1 MQMLSDDVIK
11 AQMGNLLDKT
21 DFDWGGKYEGKVRDN
36 YVVDGK
42 RVIITTDRIS
52 AFDRVLCAIPFKG
65 QVLNQTAAFWFE
77 QTRHIIPN
85 HVLSVPDPNVLLAKE
100 CVLIPVEMVVRGY
113 LTGVT
118 TTSAWY
124 SYKRGIRNFCGHV
137 LPEGMKKNQPFDAPI
152 LTPSTKAEKGGHDES
167 VSSDEIIKRGLVDEK
182 IYREME
188 RIALA
193 LYRFGNQKVAEDNLI
208 LVDTKY
214 EFGLFDNELMLIDE
228 IHTPD
233 SSRFWIKETYDGL
246 FSQGEEPQKLDKE
259 YIRQWLAGQG
269 FIGEGHIPVIPDDI
283 KIEAAR
289 KYISAYEMITGKQ
302 FKSKTEKIQE
312 RIRQNLQGLI

>member
-77 QTRHIIPN
+77 QTRHIVPN
-85 HVLSVPDPNVLLAKE
+85 HVLSMPDPNVLLARE

-124 SYKRGIRNFCGHV
+124 SYKRGIRDFCGHV

-188 RIALA
+188 RIALE

-289 KYISAYEMITGKQ
+289 KYITAYEMITGKQ

>member
-52 AFDRVLCAIPFKG
+52 AFDRVLCSIPFKG

-77 QTRHIIPN
+77 QTRHIVPN
-85 HVLSVPDPNVLLAKE
+85 HVLSVPDPNVLLARE
-100 CVLIPVEMVVRGY
+100 CVLVPVEMVVRGY

-289 KYISAYEMITGKQ
+289 KYITAYEMITGKQ

>member
-1 MQMLSDDVIK
+1 MLSDDVIK

-52 AFDRVLCAIPFKG
+52 AFDRVLCSIPFKG

-77 QTRHIIPN
+77 QTRHIVPN
-85 HVLSVPDPNVLLAKE
+85 HVLSVPDPNVLLARE

-137 LPEGMKKNQPFDAPI
+137 LPEGMKKNQLFDAPI

-289 KYISAYEMITGKQ
+289 KYITAYEMITGKQ

>member
-1 MQMLSDDVIK
+1 
-11 AQMGNLLDKT
+11 
-21 DFDWGGKYEGKVRDN
+21 
-36 YVVDGK
+36 
-42 RVIITTDRIS
+42 
-52 AFDRVLCAIPFKG
+52 

-77 QTRHIIPN
+77 QTRHIVPN
-85 HVLSVPDPNVLLAKE
+85 HVLSVPDPNVLLARE

-124 SYKRGIRNFCGHV
+124 SYKRGIRKFCGHV

-269 FIGEGHIPVIPDDI
+269 FIGEGHIPVITDDI

-289 KYISAYEMITGKQ
+289 KYITAYEMITGKQ

>member
-1 MQMLSDDVIK
+1 
-11 AQMGNLLDKT
+11 MGNLLDKT

-52 AFDRVLCAIPFKG
+52 AFDRVLCSIPFKG

-77 QTRHIIPN
+77 QTRHIVPN
-85 HVLSVPDPNVLLAKE
+85 HVLSVPDPNVLLARE
-100 CVLIPVEMVVRGY
+100 CVLVPVEMVVRGY

-289 KYISAYEMITGKQ
+289 KYITAYEMITGKQ

>member
-1 MQMLSDDVIK
+1 M
-11 AQMGNLLDKT
+11 
-21 DFDWGGKYEGKVRDN
+21 E
-36 YVVDGK
+36 
-42 RVIITTDRIS
+42 
-52 AFDRVLCAIPFKG
+52 
-65 QVLNQTAAFWFE
+65 
-77 QTRHIIPN
+77 
-85 HVLSVPDPNVLLAKE
+85 
-100 CVLIPVEMVVRGY
+100 
-113 LTGVT
+113 
-118 TTSAWY
+118 
-124 SYKRGIRNFCGHV
+124 
-137 LPEGMKKNQPFDAPI
+137 KNQPFDAPI

-167 VSSDEIIKRGLVDEK
+167 VSSDEIIKRGLVDER

-269 FIGEGHIPVIPDDI
+269 FIGEGDIPVIPDDI

-289 KYISAYEMITGKQ
+289 KYITAYEMITGQQ
-302 FKSKTEKIQE
+302 FKSKTWKIQE

>member
-1 MQMLSDDVIK
+1 V
-11 AQMGNLLDKT
+11 
-21 DFDWGGKYEGKVRDN
+21 
-36 YVVDGK
+36 
-42 RVIITTDRIS
+42 
-52 AFDRVLCAIPFKG
+52 
-65 QVLNQTAAFWFE
+65 
-77 QTRHIIPN
+77 
-85 HVLSVPDPNVLLAKE
+85 AKE

-137 LPEGMKKNQPFDAPI
+137 LPEGMEKNQPFDAPI

-167 VSSDEIIKRGLVDEK
+167 VSSDEIIKRGLVDER

-269 FIGEGHIPVIPDDI
+269 FIGEGDIPVIPDDI

-289 KYISAYEMITGKQ
+289 KYITAYEMITGQQ
-302 FKSKTEKIQE
+302 FKSKTWKIQE

>member
-52 AFDRVLCAIPFKG
+52 AFDRVLCSIPFKG

-77 QTRHIIPN
+77 QTRHIVPN

-137 LPEGMKKNQPFDAPI
+137 LPEGLKKNQPFDAPI

-167 VSSDEIIKRGLVDEK
+167 VSSDEIIKRGLVDKK

-214 EFGLFDNELMLIDE
+214 EFGLFDNGLMLIDE

-289 KYISAYEMITGKQ
+289 KYITAYEMITGKQ

>member
-36 YVVDGK
+36 YVFDGK

-77 QTRHIIPN
+77 QTRHIVPN
-85 HVLSVPDPNVLLAKE
+85 HVLSVPDPNVLLARE

-289 KYISAYEMITGKQ
+289 KYITAYEMITGKQ

>member
-52 AFDRVLCAIPFKG
+52 AFDRVLCSIPFKG

-77 QTRHIIPN
+77 QTRHIVPN

-137 LPEGMKKNQPFDAPI
+137 LPEGMKKNQPFDSPI

-289 KYISAYEMITGKQ
+289 KYITAYEMITGKQ

>member
-77 QTRHIIPN
+77 QTRHIVPN
-85 HVLSVPDPNVLLAKE
+85 HVLSVPDPNVLLARE

-289 KYISAYEMITGKQ
+289 KYITAYEMITGKQ

>member
-52 AFDRVLCAIPFKG
+52 AFDRVLCSIPFKG

-77 QTRHIIPN
+77 QTRHIVPN
-85 HVLSVPDPNVLLAKE
+85 HVLSVPDPNVLLARE

-137 LPEGMKKNQPFDAPI
+137 LPEGMKKNQLFDAPI

-214 EFGLFDNELMLIDE
+214 EFGLFDNGLMLIDE

-289 KYISAYEMITGKQ
+289 KYITAYEMITGKQ